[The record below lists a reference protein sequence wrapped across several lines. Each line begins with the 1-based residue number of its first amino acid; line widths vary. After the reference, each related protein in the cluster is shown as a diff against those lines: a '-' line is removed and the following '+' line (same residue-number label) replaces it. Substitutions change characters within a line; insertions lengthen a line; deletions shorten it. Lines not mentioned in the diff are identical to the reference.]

1 MPLINKYLS
10 ITFCILFFTSVH
22 APCIE
27 KPDIY
32 AEIISTGV
40 ICKQPGKYIGWP
52 SITQTRS
59 GELLVVFSG
68 MREAHVCPFGVTQ
81 MIRSSDLGLTWTDP
95 VTINNT
101 PLDDRDAGIL
111 ETSKGTLLV
120 NWFTSLAFDRQKNY
134 DRNPSWKRH
143 ADKLG
148 DETRKYWL
156 GNWTRR
162 SLDGGLSWE
171 EPVKQLVSAPHEPI
185 ELSDGRLLY
194 VGTAFVQD
202 KKIIGVEQ
210 SFDDGQSWQ
219 LISTIP
225 MSSDDDV
232 AYAHEPHVIEL
243 SNGKLVAMFR
253 YNPRNHN
260 QSYLRQSESYDGGKT
275 WTTSHTTDI
284 WGYPPHLLELEN
296 GLLMVS
302 YGVRREPFGEKACI
316 SRDGG
321 LTWETD
327 REITIN
333 PATNSD
339 LGYPASIQLEDASI
353 MTVYYQ
359 IDKEGE
365 KTSLMCTHWRLK
377 ESEFTPLPQYALANN
392 IVKAKKK
399 GQINLGSRLELFVDH
414 FLMEKLDNVS
424 LALHEPKD
432 EGPVFSFDKPWEG
445 PFCGY
450 ATILKDSTQ
459 FQLYYRGL
467 PEAGKDGSNTETSCY
482 AESLDGISWT
492 RPDLGIY
499 KVSGTYDNNVIL
511 ANDAPFSHNFS
522 PFLDTKPDIPE
533 TEKFK
538 AVAGTKKTGLIAYR
552 SADGIHWQKM
562 QDEAIFT
569 QGIFDSQNV
578 VFWSQNENCYVCYF
592 RSWTKEGYSGIRT
605 VSRSTSEDFLHWTD
619 PVEMEFGDR
628 PKEHLYT
635 NQTHPYFRAPHI
647 YIATAARFMPNRQV
661 LTEEQANQLNV
672 NPKYFK
678 DCSDAVLMTSR
689 GGNRYD
695 RTFMEGFIRPGIGL
709 ENWVSRSNYPVL
721 NVVQTGP
728 EEMSLYVNQ
737 DYAQPTAHLHRYSL
751 RIDGFTSLN
760 APYEGGEMI
769 TRPFRFTGDTLLL
782 NFSTS
787 AAGYIKVEMLDLQG
801 NILAGYE
808 LENSKELIG
817 NEIEKAVSWKGDPD
831 LGELAGSPVRLRFVM
846 KDADLYSL
854 KFN

>member
-1 MPLINKYLS
+1 MTLINKHLIIINCVLL
-10 ITFCILFFTSVH
+10 ITSMPALCG
-22 APCIE
+22 E

-32 AEIISTGV
+32 AEIISTRV

-68 MREAHVCPFGVTQ
+68 DRDAHVCPFGITQ
-81 MIRSSDLGLTWTDP
+81 IIRSTDHGLTWTDP

-111 ETSKGTLLV
+111 ETRKGTLLV
-120 NWFTSLAFDRQKNY
+120 NWFTSLAFDTQKHY
-134 DRNPSWKRH
+134 DRHPSWKRH

-162 SLDGGLSWE
+162 SLDGGISWE

-185 ELSDGRLLY
+185 ELSDGRILY
-194 VGTAFVQD
+194 VGTARVHD
-202 KKIIGVEQ
+202 EKVIGVEH
-210 SFDDGQSWQ
+210 SLDDGQSWQ

-225 MSSDDDV
+225 MNSDDDV
-232 AYAHEPHVIEL
+232 AHAHEPHVVEL

-253 YNPRNHN
+253 YNPGDHN
-260 QSYLRQSESYDGGKT
+260 QSYLRQSESYDGGIS
-275 WTTSHTTDI
+275 WTTSHPTNI

-321 LTWETD
+321 LTWETGS
-327 REITIN
+327 EITIN
-333 PATNSD
+333 PATNGD
-339 LGYPASIQLEDASI
+339 LGYPASVQLEDSSI

-377 ESEFTPLPQYALANN
+377 ASEFTPFPQYALTEN
-392 IVKAKKK
+392 IVRAKNKDLIK
-399 GQINLGSRLELFVDH
+399 LDSRLELFVDH
-414 FLMEKLDNVS
+414 FLMEKQDNVR
-424 LALHEPKD
+424 LVQHKPKD
-432 EGPVFSFDKPWEG
+432 EGVVFRFDKPWEG
-445 PFCGY
+445 AFCGY

-459 FQLYYRGL
+459 YQLYYRGL
-467 PEAGKDGSNTETSCY
+467 PEAGKDGSSSETTCY
-482 AESLDGISWT
+482 AESKDGVNWT
-492 RPDLGIY
+492 RPDLGVY
-499 KVSGTYDNNVIL
+499 KVSGTYDNNVML

-522 PFLDTKPDIPE
+522 PFMDSKPGIPE

-538 AVAGTKKTGLIAYR
+538 AVAGTKKTGLIAYG
-552 SADGIHWQKM
+552 SADGIHWQKI
-562 QDEAIFT
+562 QDKPIFT
-569 QGIFDSQNV
+569 KGIFDSQNV
-578 VFWSQNENCYVCYF
+578 VFWSQSENCYVCYF
-592 RSWTKEGYSGIRT
+592 RSWTKEGYSGLRT
-605 VSRSTSEDFLHWTD
+605 VSRTTSEDFLHWTD
-619 PVEMEFGDR
+619 PVEMDFGDT

-751 RIDGFTSLN
+751 RIDGFTSLH

-801 NILAGYE
+801 NILAGYK
-808 LENSKELIG
+808 LEDSKELIG
-817 NEIEKAVSWKGDPD
+817 NEIEKAVSWKGNPD
-831 LGELAGSPVRLRFVM
+831 LGKLAGSPVRLRLVM